1 MWLTC
6 NMFIHYVQTGSK
18 NTQTCQVEVVILIQ
32 HQILIT
38 NYCDSAGFSKF
49 EVIWSIKLAIM
60 HQMGAKYCAYYKH
73 NYYFQDVLF
82 LNKGF
87 QNIIVN

>member
-1 MWLTC
+1 
-6 NMFIHYVQTGSK
+6 MFTHYVQTGSK

-38 NYCDSAGFSKF
+38 NYWDSAGFSKF
-49 EVIWSIKLAIM
+49 EEKCSIKLLTM
-60 HQMGAKYCAYYKH
+60 HQMSAKYCAYYKH

-82 LNKGF
+82 LNKEF
-87 QNIIVN
+87 QNTVVN

>member
-1 MWLTC
+1 
-6 NMFIHYVQTGSK
+6 MFIHYVQTGSK
-18 NTQTCQVEVVILIQ
+18 NTQTCQVEVILIQ

-38 NYCDSAGFSKF
+38 NYWDSAGFSKF
-49 EVIWSIKLAIM
+49 EEKCSIKLATM
-60 HQMGAKYCAYYKH
+60 HQMGAKYRAYYKH

-87 QNIIVN
+87 QNTIVN

>member
-1 MWLTC
+1 
-6 NMFIHYVQTGSK
+6 MFTHYVQTGSK
-18 NTQTCQVEVVILIQ
+18 NTQTCQVEVILIQ
-32 HQILIT
+32 QQILIT
-38 NYCDSAGFSKF
+38 NYWGSAGFSKF
-49 EVIWSIKLAIM
+49 EVICSIKLATM

-87 QNIIVN
+87 QNTVVN